1 VSRVGKGTVVLK
13 VGGSILTRARAYGR
27 VAAYLKRRIETE
39 PEEKLV
45 VVVSAQKLATSVLER
60 SARRIVRSP
69 SPRALDLL
77 WSTGEL
83 RSVAILTLHLEA
95 IRVSVVGL
103 NVHETGLRFLAE
115 AQLCPPRPALRGP
128 YIDRVLAGHAVVVVP
143 GFLATRSDEAIV
155 TLGRGGSDL
164 SAVLLAVGLGAS
176 RCELLKDVPGYF
188 EEDPRANTRAAHLP
202 SLSFKEAL
210 GMAERGC
217 ELVQPR
223 ALAAAADAGLP
234 LVVRSLDERATPSV
248 ISPGTR
254 QTSAEPGREPVA
266 AECVK
271 RR

>member
-1 VSRVGKGTVVLK
+1 
-13 VGGSILTRARAYGR
+13 

-69 SPRALDLL
+69 SARALDLL

-95 IRVSVVGL
+95 IRVLAVGL
-103 NVHETGLRFLAE
+103 NVHETGLQFSAE
-115 AQLCPPRPALRGP
+115 AQLCPPRLALRGA
-128 YIDRVLAGHAVVVVP
+128 YIDRALAGHAVVVVP

-188 EEDPRANTRAAHLP
+188 EEDPRATARIGGRGRCRTSARGAEFGRRRDVERDLAQNEADVTRA
-202 SLSFKEAL
+202 
-210 GMAERGC
+210 G
-217 ELVQPR
+217 PR
-223 ALAAAADAGLP
+223 TGHGGY
-234 LVVRSLDERATPSV
+234 VN
-248 ISPGTR
+248 
-254 QTSAEPGREPVA
+254 
-266 AECVK
+266 